1 MIRTRIFP
9 LLVLIFILATF
20 LLAGCSSADSPTATA
35 TAEPEL
41 ITLVATDIAFDKTN
55 LEVEAGRPVRITL
68 DNQGVLE
75 HDFSIQEIPTSGE
88 ILEGSSETDD
98 HDMGHVTE
106 SPDVH
111 VAAMTGNSHAVEF
124 TPAEAG
130 EYEYYCT
137 VSGHREAGMVGTLT
151 VREP

>member
-1 MIRTRIFP
+1 MIRTRFFP
-9 LLVLIFILATF
+9 LLALILILATF
-20 LLAGCSSADSPTATA
+20 LLAACSSADSATSSA
-35 TAEPEL
+35 DPEL
-41 ITLVATDIAFDKTN
+41 ITLVATDIAFDRSE

-88 ILEGSSETDD
+88 IVEDSGETED

-106 SPDVH
+106 DPDVH
-111 VAAMTGNSHAVEF
+111 VAAMTGNSHTVEF

-130 EYEYYCT
+130 EYEFYCT
-137 VSGHREAGMVGTLT
+137 VSGHREAGMVGTLI